1 MLPDW
6 YPALV
11 AIHLIAMVTFFAS
24 SFCVLR
30 LFLMHRQAQR
40 SPEPERSILARHS
53 LAPARTLLQVA
64 GWPSLLLLWLTGGWM
79 AALQPAL
86 LAEPWIQAKL
96 GLLALLTAFH
106 AVDHRLYTGLHRGE
120 RSWGANALR
129 LWALCA
135 VLLLLAVVTLST
147 FRKLQWYLGLLGL
160 LILALLLYTAIK
172 GASREEPTDH
182 AQTGD
187 IGA

>member
-1 MLPDW
+1 MLPSW

-11 AIHLIAMVTFFAS
+11 AVHLIAMVTFFAATFCLLR
-24 SFCVLR
+24 SFLTN
-30 LFLMHRQAQR
+30 RQAQR
-40 SPEPERSILARHS
+40 SPEPDRSILARHS
-53 LAPARTLLQVA
+53 LAPAGNLLHAV
-64 GWPSLLLLWLTGGWM
+64 GWPSLVLLLLTGGWM

-106 AVDHRLYTGLHRGE
+106 VVDQRLHAALHRGE

-135 VLLLLAVVTLST
+135 LLLLVAVVTLST

-172 GASREEPTDH
+172 GSSRKEPADH
-182 AQTGD
+182 AQTG
-187 IGA
+187 GPSA